1 MRLLDARVQ
10 NYRSISDS
18 GTVTF
23 DPEITC
29 IVGKTGSG
37 KTSFL
42 RMLEGASRGAWFGE
56 QELPRPSNILQDFRD
71 GRTEAGQ
78 IVQLTAAF
86 EVEDADRPYLPK
98 QYEGAKR
105 ISVVRTFDGRI
116 GVCADGVRLERAS
129 TEAETAVLPDM
140 LRSLDSAVAKAVS
153 AMRAARPDSA
163 GPYKESTDEAMREL
177 AGADIR
183 DKHGFEIAVESLRSA
198 VRSQPPA
205 DRDVDKDI
213 DLALRAMSNLAD
225 KIAAESRDDPVER
238 LYEQVPKPLYIEDVF
253 KLDDEVAIDA
263 FISNTSTSKTFR
275 SISAICG
282 LTPGSM
288 QRIRNA
294 NPAERAAYL
303 EAKSRMLSGCLNSFW
318 SQEEYRFELA
328 IDGGMLR
335 LRVTDSTTGA
345 TTLASERSEGFKWWM
360 AFFLIVSALL
370 AKGNGRLILLLDNP
384 ATGLHDEGKGDV
396 LRFIRTAAESGRL
409 QIVYSTHER
418 VLIDPWRTDRV
429 KIVGLSKEGT
439 KITTVQAESD
449 GRLLE
454 TIMKNIGS
462 PARYSLFGAPRT
474 ISFEGPSDTYIV
486 SAVNE
491 YALQSG
497 VGSSLAKDM
506 YSINTFGGIDAAPRA
521 CQMYG
526 DMGLEFVL
534 VVDSGTE
541 TISMKRRL
549 GDDRVFKERFV
560 EIREVLGRD
569 ADMEDMV
576 DRRLYHEAFKLA
588 YETVLAGR
596 LPPVDEI
603 DGNPRKKRANNY
615 AEWFRENGMGT
626 FNKTLVAQR
635 MFTVMMGRG
644 GDRGQDR
651 AEALGRTAENFAR
664 LFKTI
669 VGRCDAAA
677 GRRGGPGGQ
686 GGRRAAQPLDGAAQ
700 PA

>member
-23 DPEITC
+23 DSEITC

-56 QELPRPSNILQDFRD
+56 RELPRPSDTLRDFRG
-71 GRTEAGQ
+71 GRAEAGQ
-78 IVQLTAAF
+78 IVQLTASF
-86 EVEDADRPYLPK
+86 EVEDADRPHLPK

-116 GVCADGVRLERAS
+116 GVCADGVRLERA
-129 TEAETAVLPDM
+129 TAEEEAAVLPDM

-153 AMRAARPDSA
+153 AARAARPDSA
-163 GPYKESTDEAMREL
+163 GPYEEGLGEAMREL
-177 AGADIR
+177 AGADVR

-205 DRDVDKDI
+205 DRDAGRDI
-213 DLALRAMSNLAD
+213 DLTLRAVSRLAD
-225 KIAAESRDDPVER
+225 SIAAKSRDDPVER
-238 LYEQVPKPLYIEDVF
+238 LYGKVPKPLYMEGVF
-253 KLDDEVAIDA
+253 KLDDEVAIDE
-263 FISNTSTSKTFR
+263 FVSNTAASKTFR

-288 QRIRNA
+288 RRMRNA
-294 NPAERAAYL
+294 DPAERAAYL

-318 SQEEYRFELA
+318 SQEEYKFGLS

-360 AFFLIVSALL
+360 AFFLEVSALL
-370 AKGNGRLILLLDNP
+370 AKENGRLILLLDNP

-409 QIVYSTHER
+409 QIVYTTHER
-418 VLIDPWRTDRV
+418 ALIDPWRTDRV
-429 KIVGLSKEGT
+429 RIAGLSKKGT
-439 KITTVQAESD
+439 KITAVQAESD
-449 GRLLE
+449 GRQLE
-454 TIMKNIGS
+454 TIMKNVGS
-462 PARYSLFGAPRT
+462 PARYSLFGAPRM

-497 VGSSLAKDM
+497 AGSRLDKDV
-506 YSINTFGGIDAAPRA
+506 YSISTFGGIDAAPRA

-534 VVDSGTE
+534 VVGSGAE
-541 TISMKRRL
+541 TTSMKRRL
-549 GDDRVFKERFV
+549 GGDHVFKERFV
-560 EIREVLGRD
+560 ELWEVLGRD
-569 ADMEDMV
+569 AGMEDMV
-576 DRRLYHEAFKLA
+576 DRGLYHEAFKLA
-588 YETVLAGR
+588 YKAALAGR
-596 LPPVDEI
+596 LPPVEEI
-603 DGNPRKKRANNY
+603 DANPRKKRANNY
-615 AEWFRENGMGT
+615 AEWFRKNGTGT

-635 MFTVMMGRG
+635 MFTVMMGRDG
-644 GDRGQDR
+644 GRGPDR
-651 AEALGRTAENFAR
+651 AAALGRTVENFAR
-664 LFKTI
+664 LFRAIAGK
-669 VGRCDAAA
+669 CDAAA

-686 GGRRAAQPLDGAAQ
+686 AERRAA
-700 PA
+700 